1 MVMQM
6 MLNLMQIAYVYISH
20 TITQTQ
26 AACDDVKKKKKKR
39 GRPTYEDYFDR
50 VEKLCLSELR

>member
-1 MVMQM
+1 MQM

-26 AACDDVKKKKKKR
+26 AACDDVKKKKEEDL
-39 GRPTYEDYFDR
+39 PTRIILIEWKNY
-50 VEKLCLSELR
+50 V